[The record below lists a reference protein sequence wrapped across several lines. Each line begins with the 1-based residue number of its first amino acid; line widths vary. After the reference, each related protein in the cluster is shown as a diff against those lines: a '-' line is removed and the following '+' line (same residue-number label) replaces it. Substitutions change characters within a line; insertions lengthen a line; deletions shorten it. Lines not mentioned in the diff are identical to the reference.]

1 LCRAFYLLRQSLAI
15 VRGFFVFGIPISG
28 EHDLL
33 KPQFPCRERTEML
46 PMPEKPDT
54 WAIIFLWL
62 SQHSQTIWAVF
73 LSLCMTVL
81 RVFYTGGT
89 WKDALI
95 EGPMCVLLSLS
106 IIWGFELMGLSLSLA
121 QPVGIWVGFLGVKKV
136 AYWAD
141 RIAESKFPKSDSAQ

>member
-1 LCRAFYLLRQSLAI
+1 MRRAFYLLLQSLAI

-28 EHDLL
+28 ERYLL
-33 KPQFPCRERTEML
+33 IPQFPCRERAEML
-46 PMPEKPDT
+46 PMPDKPDT
-54 WAIIFLWL
+54 WAIIFMWL
-62 SQHSQTIWAVF
+62 SQHSQTIWAAF

-106 IIWGFELMGLSLSLA
+106 IIWGFELMGLSPSLA

-136 AYWAD
+136 AHWAD
-141 RIAESKFPKSDSAQ
+141 RIAESKVPKSDSAP

>member
-1 LCRAFYLLRQSLAI
+1 MRRAFYLLLESLAI
-15 VRGFFVFGIPISG
+15 VRGFFVFGIPIS
-28 EHDLL
+28 EKRHLL
-33 KPQFPCRERTEML
+33 IPQLPYRELAEML
-46 PMPEKPDT
+46 PMPDKPDT
-54 WAIIFLWL
+54 WAVVFVWL
-62 SQHSQTIWAVF
+62 SQHSQTILAAF

-106 IIWGFELMGLSLSLA
+106 IIWGFELMGLSPSLA

-136 AYWAD
+136 AHWAD
-141 RIAESKFPKSDSAQ
+141 RIAETKFSKSDSAL

>member
-1 LCRAFYLLRQSLAI
+1 LDLFSNWPLRNGQKPIYRPTTVRFFFDFLPSLG
-15 VRGFFVFGIPISG
+15 RQQRP
-28 EHDLL
+28 LN
-33 KPQFPCRERTEML
+33 
-46 PMPEKPDT
+46 MPDKPDT
-54 WAIIFLWL
+54 WAIAFMWL
-62 SQHSQTIWAVF
+62 SQHSQTIWAAF

-106 IIWGFELMGLSLSLA
+106 IIWGFELMGLSPSLA

-136 AYWAD
+136 ALWAD
-141 RIAESKFPKSDSAQ
+141 RIAESRFPKSDC

>member
-1 LCRAFYLLRQSLAI
+1 MCRAFYLLRQSLAI

>member
-1 LCRAFYLLRQSLAI
+1 MLLQSLAI

-28 EHDLL
+28 ERHLL
-33 KPQFPCRERTEML
+33 KPQLPCRERAEML
-46 PMPEKPDT
+46 SMPDKPDT
-54 WAIIFLWL
+54 WAIVFTWL
-62 SQHSQTIWAVF
+62 SQHSQTIFAAF

-106 IIWGFELMGLSLSLA
+106 IIWGFELMGLSPSLA

-141 RIAESKFPKSDSAQ
+141 RIAESKFPQSDSAP